1 MANSLID
8 LANAKYTITPAIND
22 TTGERLGFVPF
33 DLNSK
38 QTASAL
44 FKQYQLERSAEKIG
58 VAVRVLNIAR
68 CAFLIADI
76 IKYYG
81 GKCSR
86 KVADIVSDDEI
97 NSAIT
102 ATDESALEVSII
114 SAKLRNV
121 KRTAERA
128 ALVGQSP
135 DKLKNTALAVRQ
147 LEGELTTAKEA
158 AREAKKKEADICATL
173 VSRFFP
179 SFIEVDT
186 NTNN

>member
-1 MANSLID
+1 MTNSLID

-44 FKQYQLERSAEKIG
+44 FKQFQIERSAEKIG

-86 KVADIVSDDEI
+86 KVAEIVSDDEI
-97 NSAIT
+97 NAAIT
-102 ATDESALEVSII
+102 TTDENALNVTII

-147 LEGELTTAKEA
+147 LEGELATAKEA
-158 AREAKKKEADICATL
+158 AREAKKKEADICSAL

-179 SFIEVDT
+179 SFIET
-186 NTNN
+186 ETTTNN